1 MGGLIYGLLSYPG
14 EERSG
19 VYLAFRGGGVET
31 FGLDT
36 EDFLGI
42 FLVS

>member
-1 MGGLIYGLLSYPG
+1 
-14 EERSG
+14 
-19 VYLAFRGGGVET
+19 VYLAFRGGGVKT